1 MCRADDALPP
11 RANSCRA
18 PVRRPDVLPLRQ
30 WPWSGCP
37 SFGRPFP
44 GGTEETMREASSH
57 EPSSRPPY
65 AQATTVAD
73 IMRPPATTVEQ
84 NDHVAA
90 AAYLM
95 KHAGATALVVM
106 DYRHTNRPIGLIT
119 EADIV
124 QVVADGTDLNDVRL
138 YALMAARPPVINAA
152 NSIRD
157 AARTMTAGRL
167 P

>member
-11 RANSCRA
+11 RATSCCA

-44 GGTEETMREASSH
+44 GGTEETMTEASSH

-73 IMRPPATTVEQ
+73 IMRPPVTTVEQ

-95 KHAGATALVVM
+95 KHPAPTAPL
-106 DYRHTNRPIGLIT
+106 
-119 EADIV
+119 A
-124 QVVADGTDLNDVRL
+124 
-138 YALMAARPPVINAA
+138 MAYPP
-152 NSIRD
+152 
-157 AARTMTAGRL
+157 T
-167 P
+167 